1 LNGIRQGRVIDQNS
15 IKRWQAKR
23 IQAALHPSLNYLL
36 RLRERM
42 EKKGFPPNDP
52 YYKHVFCAYDAMQ
65 TLVNQ
70 THYLTCNGVGR
81 PGSEEDDE
89 E

>member
-1 LNGIRQGRVIDQNS
+1 MDQNS
-15 IKRWQAKR
+15 IKRWQAKK
-23 IQAALHPSLNYLL
+23 IHAVLHPSLNYLL

-42 EKKGFPPNDP
+42 EKKGFLPSDL
-52 YYKHVFCAYDAMQ
+52 YYQHVCRAYDAMQ

-70 THYLTCNGVGR
+70 THYLSCSGVGR
-81 PGSEEDDE
+81 PCSEEDE

>member
-1 LNGIRQGRVIDQNS
+1 MDETS
-15 IKRWQAKR
+15 TKRWQAKK
-23 IQAALHPSLNYLL
+23 IHAALHPSLDYLL

-42 EKKGFPPNDP
+42 EKKRFPPEDP
-52 YYKHVFCAYDAMQ
+52 YYHDVCRAYDSMQ

-70 THYLTCNGVGR
+70 THYLTCSGVGR
-81 PGSEEDDE
+81 PGCEEGDE